1 MDRKALEEEIRRVA
15 YELYEKSGCIPG
27 RDLEN
32 WLEAERIVLSKY
44 GLLEQ
49 KNAPITKAGAEEK
62 PKKGRCGRK
71 SESRQ
76 CGKGI
81 KKERCKKS

>member
-49 KNAPITKAGAEEK
+49 KDAPITETGKEEK

-71 SESRQ
+71 SEGRQ
-76 CGKGI
+76 CGKGT
-81 KKERCKKS
+81 KKDKCKKS

>member
-1 MDRKALEEEIRRVA
+1 MDRKALEEEIRKIA

-32 WLEAERIVLSKY
+32 WLEAEKIVLSKY

-49 KNAPITKAGAEEK
+49 KDVPSSI
-62 PKKGRCGRK
+62 PKKKEKTKRGRR
-71 SESRQ
+71 S
-76 CGKGI
+76 
-81 KKERCKKS
+81 KKS

>member
-1 MDRKALEEEIRRVA
+1 VA

-32 WLEAERIVLSKY
+32 WLKAEGIVLSKY

-49 KNAPITKAGAEEK
+49 KEVCI
-62 PKKGRCGRK
+62 
-71 SESRQ
+71 
-76 CGKGI
+76 
-81 KKERCKKS
+81 

>member
-1 MDRKALEEEIRRVA
+1 MSSTRKADGL
-15 YELYEKSGCIPG
+15 PG

-49 KNAPITKAGAEEK
+49 KDTPITEAGGEEK

-71 SESRQ
+71 SEGRQ
-76 CGKGI
+76 CGKGT
-81 KKERCKKS
+81 KKEKGKKF

>member
-1 MDRKALEEEIRRVA
+1 MDRKALEEEIRKIA

-32 WLEAERIVLSKY
+32 WLEAEKIVLSKY

-49 KNAPITKAGAEEK
+49 KKVPITEVGAKEK
-62 PKKGRCGRK
+62 TKKKGR
-71 SESRQ
+71 S
-76 CGKGI
+76 
-81 KKERCKKS
+81 KKS